1 MSIISLAAVFVGCL
15 LASHQSDDCLK
26 DNMVLASAGTVAG
39 AADESVYPVK
49 TGESIDV
56 LLTAKAA
63 LVWDEATGA
72 ILYEKNA
79 DDSRPVASLSKLAS
93 ALTVRKY
100 LPLETIVTI
109 PPEVLTAQR
118 MGANIKLP
126 IGDAATAH
134 DLLAAG
140 LIASANDAMVT
151 LAIGLSGSE
160 DEFVRTANDFIKRN
174 GIYSTKISNATG
186 LAGGEQY
193 STARDIKELFRLA
206 YRDKVLRNFLVSED
220 NMLATQSGQ
229 VRQYKSTNKLLG
241 TYFPV
246 LAAKTGYTDE
256 AGENLVVMT
265 YGDKGQRI
273 GAVVLGSA
281 ERFQDIKTVV
291 EWVQRSYVWP

>member
-15 LASHQSDDCLK
+15 LASNQSDDCLK
-26 DNMVLASAGTVAG
+26 EKMVLANASAVAG
-39 AADESVYPVK
+39 IADGRISPIK

-56 LLTAKAA
+56 LLSAKAV
-63 LVWDEATGA
+63 LVWDEETGV
-72 ILYEKNA
+72 ILYAKNP
-79 DDSRPVASLSKLAS
+79 DSSRPVASLSKLVS

-100 LPLETIVTI
+100 LPLDTMVTI
-109 PPEVLTAQR
+109 PPEVLMAQKL
-118 MGANIKLP
+118 GANIKLP
-126 IGDAATAH
+126 AGDAATAY

-140 LIASANDAMVT
+140 LIASANDAMVS

-220 NMLATQSGQ
+220 SVLTTQGGSS
-229 VRQYKSTNKLLG
+229 RKYKSTNKLLG

-246 LAAKTGYTDE
+246 LAAKTGYTNE

-265 YGDKGQRI
+265 YGNKGQRI
-273 GAVVLGSA
+273 GAVVLGS
-281 ERFQDIKTVV
+281 EDRFQDIKTVV
-291 EWVQRSYVWP
+291 EWVQRSYEWP

>member
-1 MSIISLAAVFVGCL
+1 MSIISLAAIFVGCL
-15 LASHQSDDCLK
+15 LASNQSDDCLK
-26 DNMVLASAGTVAG
+26 EKMVLANAGAVAG
-39 AADESVYPVK
+39 IAGERIYPIK

-56 LLTAKAA
+56 LLSAKAA
-63 LVWDEATGA
+63 LVWDEETGT
-72 ILYEKNA
+72 ILYEKNP
-79 DDSRPVASLSKLAS
+79 DDSRPVASLSKLVS

-100 LPLETIVTI
+100 LPLDTLVII
-109 PPEVLTAQR
+109 PLEVLRAQR
-118 MGANIKLP
+118 LGANIKLP
-126 IGDAATAH
+126 AGDAATAY

-140 LIASANDAMVT
+140 LISSANDAMVS

-220 NMLATQSGQ
+220 SVLTTQGGSS
-229 VRQYKSTNKLLG
+229 RKYKSTNKLLG

-246 LAAKTGYTDE
+246 LAAKTGYTNE

-273 GAVVLGSA
+273 GAVVLGS
-281 ERFQDIKTVV
+281 EDRFQDIKTVV